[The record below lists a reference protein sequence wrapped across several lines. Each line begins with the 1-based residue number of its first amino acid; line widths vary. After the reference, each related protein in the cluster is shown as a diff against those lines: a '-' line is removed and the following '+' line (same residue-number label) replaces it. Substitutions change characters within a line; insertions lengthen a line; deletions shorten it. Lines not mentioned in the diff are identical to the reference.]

1 MDTDNSSKNID
12 SSNVHPFETPHTLL
26 PRSAWNSPLTKLRL
40 TLKVK
45 QLLDQQE
52 NSTDMP

>member
-1 MDTDNSSKNID
+1 METNT
-12 SSNVHPFETPHTLL
+12 SNPQSTVTLL
-26 PRSAWNSPLTKLRL
+26 PRSAWSSQLTKLRI

-52 NSTDMP
+52 ESFRVG